1 MRIAR
6 VTEDCTLAAPEIKGE
21 LSLFRCDVLLCNT
34 THSLI
39 THACSAR
46 TPQSLTQTHSSR
58 MSLGSLGLALPRACL
73 PTHTRAS
80 RPASTKPASTSLT
93 TWSASAV
100 VGGKFAAAGTHFKDP
115 APRAT

>member
-1 MRIAR
+1 
-6 VTEDCTLAAPEIKGE
+6 
-21 LSLFRCDVLLCNT
+21 
-34 THSLI
+34 
-39 THACSAR
+39 
-46 TPQSLTQTHSSR
+46 

-100 VGGKFAAAGTHFKDP
+100 VGGKFAAAGTHLLFSTEGDLRVSVVKYESVCSQIC
-115 APRAT
+115 AMVSR